1 MKLLKDYD
9 CTILYNPGK
18 ANVVADALSQ
28 KSMGSLA
35 HIVVE
40 RRPLI
45 SEMREVFQPCV
56 ATEMVGP
63 STLLAHFQV
72 QPLLKDEIA
81 SAQQQDPNT
90 VKLIMR
96 V

>member
-9 CTILYNPGK
+9 CTILYHPGK
-18 ANVVADALSQ
+18 ANVVANALSQ
-28 KSMGSLA
+28 KSIGSLA

-45 SEMREVFQPCV
+45 SEIREVFQPCV
-56 ATEMVGP
+56 VTEMVDP
-63 STLLAHFQV
+63 STLLAYFQV
-72 QPLLKDEIA
+72 QPLLKNEITM
-81 SAQQQDPNT
+81 AQQQDPDT